1 VSRTVIFAYPGDLD
15 TPTGGYGYDRRLI
28 AGLGDL
34 GWTVEPLSL
43 GAGFPNPDAQQLQEA
58 EQKLEALPDGTLVI
72 VDGLAFGVMNG
83 WAERDARRLTV
94 IALVHHPLAMETGLD
109 EESQQRLRDAE
120 TIALQ
125 HTSGV
130 VTTSETTAR
139 LVTQSYQVPSS
150 RLIVAV
156 PGVQPAALATGTRG
170 APHILSV
177 GSLTR
182 RKGHDILISAL
193 EKIADLEWTCR
204 IVGSADLDC
213 ETADAL
219 RRQLSSSVVRDRVE
233 LAGAVDDIKA
243 EFARADIFAL
253 ATRYEGYGMVFA
265 EAMVHGL
272 PIVGCKAGAVSDVVP
287 ENAGF
292 LVETDNADAFAGAL
306 RRLLED
312 AELRISMADAAAVE
326 GAKLPTWHE
335 TAARVSDFLKASH
348 DL

>member
-1 VSRTVIFAYPGDLD
+1 VSRKVTFAYPGELS
-15 TPTGGYGYDRRLI
+15 TPTGGYGYDRRLM

-43 GAGFPNPDAQQLQEA
+43 GAGFPNPDARQLQEA
-58 EQKLEALPDGTLVI
+58 EQKLAALPDGALVI
-72 VDGLAFGVMNG
+72 VDGLAFGVMNR
-83 WAERDARRLTV
+83 WAEQEATRLSI

-109 EESQQRLRDAE
+109 NESRKRLHDSE
-120 TIALQ
+120 TKALD
-125 HTSGV
+125 HTTAV
-130 VTTSETTAR
+130 ITTSEMTAK
-139 LVTQSYQVPSS
+139 LVAHSYRVPTSK
-150 RLIVAV
+150 LLVAV
-156 PGVQPAALATGTRG
+156 PGVQPASLASGTRG
-170 APHILSV
+170 TPHILSV

-204 IVGSADLDC
+204 IVGSADLDRD
-213 ETADAL
+213 TADAL
-219 RRQLSSSVVRDRVE
+219 RHQLSSSAVRERVE
-233 LAGAVDDIKA
+233 LAGAVDDIRA

-272 PIVGCKAGAVSDVVP
+272 PIVGCNTGAVPDVVP

-292 LVETDNADAFAGAL
+292 LVEPDDPDLFAGAM
-306 RRLLED
+306 RRLLENT
-312 AELRISMADAAAVE
+312 ELRISMADAAAVE
-326 GAKLPTWHE
+326 GAKLPTWHQ

-348 DL
+348 GV